1 MTLIVQDFREIVGP
15 TCGAHR
21 PHSTH
26 RCNRTAGHTT
36 NHHGYDHLG
45 RWLAWPVEPVEAD
58 VSFEPSDADIE
69 EYLAWRVGDDVRL
82 VPNTDDYARNMIR
95 VRWLVWSTS

>member
-82 VPNTDDYARNMIR
+82 VPNTDRTWFHELL
-95 VRWLVWSTS
+95 VRWTS

>member
-1 MTLIVQDFREIVGP
+1 MTLIVQDFREINGP

-45 RWLAWPVEPVEAD
+45 RWLAWPVEPFEAD

-82 VPNTDDYARNMIR
+82 VPNTDRTR
-95 VRWLVWSTS
+95 FHELLVRWTS